1 MSDGKHGS
9 ITHRWDATYDCHFS
23 SVFLGYPVPDVG
35 PGSDDGYPVPVAD
48 PGPFTKLGPTV
59 AATAS
64 AVVLRATAQFPPLPL
79 PRQPLS
85 RSPSLYFTTVAAV
98 HIAAFIGL
106 WLILPLQSAFN
117 SWTPLLSYLRSS
129 SPSLL
134 SSHGVLASKISVK
147 ISFSGYCFHVVMLF
161 RTVYLFQLNTAIST
175 MSVTNIRI

>member
-1 MSDGKHGS
+1 VVVYFPG
-9 ITHRWDATYDCHFS
+9 TR
-23 SVFLGYPVPDVG
+23 VPGYPVPDVG
-35 PGSDDGYPVPVAD
+35 PGSDDGYPVPVAE

-98 HIAAFIGL
+98 HIATFIGL

-117 SWTPLLSYLRSS
+117 S
-129 SPSLL
+129 
-134 SSHGVLASKISVK
+134 
-147 ISFSGYCFHVVMLF
+147 
-161 RTVYLFQLNTAIST
+161 
-175 MSVTNIRI
+175 

>member
-1 MSDGKHGS
+1 MYFPGTRVRTSDPGPTTG
-9 ITHRWDATYDCHFS
+9 TR
-23 SVFLGYPVPDVG
+23 VPGYPVPDVG

-117 SWTPLLSYLRSS
+117 SYREHRCCLTCGRPHRRF
-129 SPSLL
+129 SPP
-134 SSHGVLASKISVK
+134 
-147 ISFSGYCFHVVMLF
+147 
-161 RTVYLFQLNTAIST
+161 TVY
-175 MSVTNIRI
+175 

>member
-1 MSDGKHGS
+1 MP
-9 ITHRWDATYDCHFS
+9 
-23 SVFLGYPVPDVG
+23 SVFPGYPGTRVPGYPVPDVG
-35 PGSDDGYPVPVAD
+35 PGSDYGYPVPVALD
-48 PGPFTKLGPTV
+48 PGTFTKLGTTV

-117 SWTPLLSYLRSS
+117 S
-129 SPSLL
+129 
-134 SSHGVLASKISVK
+134 
-147 ISFSGYCFHVVMLF
+147 
-161 RTVYLFQLNTAIST
+161 
-175 MSVTNIRI
+175 

>member
-1 MSDGKHGS
+1 MLAHFGHKITTSGEVENMCLVVYFPGTRVPGS
-9 ITHRWDATYDCHFS
+9 GRRTR
-23 SVFLGYPVPDVG
+23 VRQRVPGYPVPDVG

-48 PGPFTKLGPTV
+48 PGPFTELGPTV

-117 SWTPLLSYLRSS
+117 S
-129 SPSLL
+129 
-134 SSHGVLASKISVK
+134 
-147 ISFSGYCFHVVMLF
+147 
-161 RTVYLFQLNTAIST
+161 
-175 MSVTNIRI
+175 